1 MQEIENEILPKDDL
15 MFKAI
20 YGSSGS
26 ENILKSFISSVL
38 KIKIKN
44 IHYTTK
50 EIINRPNKGK
60 HNCLDVLVELDNGE
74 KVNVEMQSEV
84 NSKFDNRMLAYWSEL
99 YVNSFKAGEKYE
111 NLKKVYAIWIID
123 DNFFK
128 GKIDFEENYHTKW
141 KITEQKTG
149 ISNGYFENL
158 EMHVLELP
166 KMREYVKIKEREGE
180 KLTLLEKW
188 LIFIDYTNKELVDMA
203 VRTEKELREAMAKY
217 HELLQDDYM
226 IRLYQHERR
235 MKADAYTREQDM
247 KKRANEEGRAA
258 GLKAGR
264 AEGLKEGREVGR
276 AAGLKEGREA
286 GRVEGLKEGREEG
299 RKEEKKEIAKKMKD
313 QNVPIDVIISTTG
326 LTKKEIEKL

>member
-1 MQEIENEILPKDDL
+1 MQDLDFEILPKDDL

-20 YGSSGS
+20 YGTSGS

-38 KIKIKN
+38 KIKIKS
-44 IHYTTK
+44 IEYISK

-60 HNCLDVLVELDNGE
+60 HNCLDVLVVLDNGE
-74 KVNVEMQSEV
+74 KINVEMQSEV

-128 GKIDFEENYHTKW
+128 EKIDFEENYHTKW

-149 ISNGYFENL
+149 ISKGYFENL

-166 KMREYVKIKEREGE
+166 KMRKYVTIKEKEGE
-180 KLTLLEKW
+180 ELTLLEKW

-217 HELLQDDYM
+217 HELLQDEYM
-226 IRLYQHERR
+226 IRVYQHERR

-247 KKRANEEGRAA
+247 KKRATEEGLKAGRAA

-264 AEGLKEGREVGR
+264 A
-276 AAGLKEGREA
+276 AGLKEGRTA
-286 GRVEGLKEGREEG
+286 GLKEV
-299 RKEEKKEIAKKMKD
+299 AKKMKE
-313 QNVPIDVIISTTG
+313 QNIPIDVIASTTG
-326 LTKKEIEKL
+326 LAKKEIEKM